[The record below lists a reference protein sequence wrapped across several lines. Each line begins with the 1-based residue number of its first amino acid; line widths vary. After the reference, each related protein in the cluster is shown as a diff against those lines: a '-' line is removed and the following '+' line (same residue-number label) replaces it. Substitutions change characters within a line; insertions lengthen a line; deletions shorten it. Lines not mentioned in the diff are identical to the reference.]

1 MRSRFNLAQIEPGKY
16 DDAAKLF
23 KETVAPANSLAPGNA
38 GFVYALDG
46 TNNQAIAI
54 ALWETES
61 DMEASPGIVQQNP
74 SLAAGIFSMP
84 EREFYDVSI
93 MDRPEGVTA
102 ATRVRVNRRKIQPGK
117 LDEAIRLFN
126 DSIIPTVRDRKGN
139 VSAWLLTNAASSE
152 IVAVAFWASDEE
164 MMAEEPPGDVTPI
177 SVGPVQRHHCDVIS
191 ATIK

>member
-1 MRSRFNLAQIEPGKY
+1 MRARFNFAQIEPGKY

-46 TNNQAIAI
+46 MNNQAIAI

-84 EREFYDVSI
+84 EREFYDISI

-102 ATRVRVNRRKIQPGK
+102 ATRVRVNRRKIQPGQ
-117 LDEAIRLFN
+117 LDEAVRLFN
-126 DSIIPTVRDRKGN
+126 DSIIPTVRERKGN

-164 MMAEEPPGDVTPI
+164 MMAEEPPGDVAPI

-191 ATIK
+191 ATMK

>member
-1 MRSRFNLAQIEPGKY
+1 
-16 DDAAKLF
+16 
-23 KETVAPANSLAPGNA
+23 
-38 GFVYALDG
+38 
-46 TNNQAIAI
+46 
-54 ALWETES
+54 
-61 DMEASPGIVQQNP
+61 
-74 SLAAGIFSMP
+74 MP
-84 EREFYDVSI
+84 ERAFYDVSI

-139 VSAWLLTNAASSE
+139 VSAWLSTNAASSE

>member
-1 MRSRFNLAQIEPGKY
+1 MRARFNFAQIEPGKY

-23 KETVAPANSLAPGNA
+23 KETVAPANLSAPGYA
-38 GFVYALDG
+38 GSVYALDE
-46 TNNQAIAI
+46 TNNRAIAI
-54 ALWETES
+54 VLWETES

-74 SLAAGIFSMP
+74 SLATGIFSMP

-117 LDEAIRLFN
+117 LDEAVRLFN
-126 DSIIPTVRDRKGN
+126 DSIIPTVRERKGN

-164 MMAEEPPGDVTPI
+164 MMAEEPPSDVTPI
-177 SVGPVQRHHCDVIS
+177 SVGPAQRHHCDVIS
-191 ATIK
+191 ATVK

>member
-1 MRSRFNLAQIEPGKY
+1 
-16 DDAAKLF
+16 
-23 KETVAPANSLAPGNA
+23 
-38 GFVYALDG
+38 
-46 TNNQAIAI
+46 
-54 ALWETES
+54 
-61 DMEASPGIVQQNP
+61 MEAFPGPVQENP

-139 VSAWLLTNAASSE
+139 VSAWLLTDAASSE